1 MSSNVIT
8 LYDKKATNSEYIAP
22 VVTTNQLVKDHFNF
36 SFFVF
41 AGVWYLTY
49 ARLGRRNYGNMK
61 KHLLGFS
68 AGFLT
73 QKLYLSFVLRN

>member
-1 MSSNVIT
+1 MTSNVLT
-8 LYDKKATNSEYIAP
+8 LFDIKATNSEYIRP
-22 VVTTNQLVKDHFNF
+22 IMGSNQLVKDKFNF

-49 ARLGRRNYGNMK
+49 SRLGQRNYGIMK

-68 AGFLT
+68 AGFLS
-73 QKLYLSFVLRN
+73 QKLLLLYLL